1 MKKLLW
7 MDLEMTGLKVD
18 QERIIEAAAIV
29 TDLEMNELA
38 QYHAVVKQDQ
48 KFIDGMDEWN
58 VKHHGE
64 SGLIDKIPFGKDPA
78 LVEKELIHFIS
89 EHFQLDREDPV
100 LSGNS
105 IHQDRRFIDRY
116 WPGFADKL
124 SYRMLDVS
132 SWKVMFKEKY
142 AMEFHKS
149 GSHKALDDVRESIA
163 ELQYYMGFL
172 NVTPEAQV

>member
-7 MDLEMTGLKVD
+7 MDLEMTGLNVE

-38 QYHAVVKQDQ
+38 KYHAVVKQDQ
-48 KFIDGMDEWN
+48 KFIDGMDDWN
-58 VKHHGE
+58 VKTHGE
-64 SGLIDKIPFGKDPA
+64 SGLIAKIPFGKDPA
-78 LVEKELIHFIS
+78 VVEEELIHFIS
-89 EHFQLDREDPV
+89 ENMELDREDPV

-116 WPGFADKL
+116 WPHFSAKL

-132 SWKVMFKEKY
+132 SWKVIFKDKY
-142 AMEFHKS
+142 SMDFHKS
-149 GSHKALDDVRESIA
+149 GSHQALDDVRESIA
-163 ELQYYMGFL
+163 ELQYYMGFM
-172 NVTPEAQV
+172 NVPEEQD